1 MSNPI
6 APQLIKVC
14 VCCTCMYLYVPVPT
28 CLYLYVLS
36 ILCVHYVV
44 LLETMPGVR
53 TGLPRAAQ
61 LSNGLQQSS
70 LSEKG
75 KESFEKIREP
85 FLHDSI

>member
-1 MSNPI
+1 MYYVYY
-6 APQLIKVC
+6 VC
-14 VCCTCMYLYVPVPT
+14 TICA
-28 CLYLYVLS
+28 
-36 ILCVHYVV
+36 

-75 KESFEKIREP
+75 KGSLEVREP
-85 FLHDSI
+85 LSVWLHLANMDSEWFEYNMLVLI